1 MLRHLKRGKDIFFSC
16 CPDGNERPQTFF
28 YLDFSCHKSYYF
40 RKEMNFSFCILHPV
54 FIVMGFLHC
63 ESLKE

>member
-1 MLRHLKRGKDIFFSC
+1 MLRYLKKGKNILISC
-16 CPDGNERPQTFF
+16 CTNGNEKSQTFF

-40 RKEMNFSFCILHPV
+40 RQEMNFSFCILHPV
-54 FIVMGFLHC
+54 FIVVGFLHH